1 MVVSYCQKERKKAQ
15 KKARKKMKQD
25 RREDGQNSSSDSDKP
40 KEPIVVYPDDRSL
53 AAGLF
58 GSNDN

>member
-1 MVVSYCQKERKKAQ
+1 
-15 KKARKKMKQD
+15 MKQD

-53 AAGLF
+53 AAGFF